1 MEIGNRIAFLRTAKQ
16 YSVNK
21 LANKAGIS
29 QSYLRD
35 IELDKKKPT
44 IDTLYYICEGLGIS
58 LYDFFDDNF
67 QNSLSNDPV
76 LGKIYQLTPEQRT
89 LLLKFLN
96 SIIE

>member
-96 SIIE
+96 SIIQ